1 MRRRSIQWF
10 LLGVFLA
17 GALMW
22 APEGAAAGRQGQDG
36 TVQLLPQS
44 GQVEKGYFKGLN
56 TKGIKWTVTIRPLN
70 QKSKKTYPLAA
81 DTTLAYRGKEI
92 PWQQGVIIDSVVEL
106 LLEQGEVKVI
116 NVLEWS
122 S

>member
-22 APEGAAAGRQGQDG
+22 APEGAAAGRQGQDDA
-36 TVQLLPQS
+36 VQLLAQS

-56 TKGIKWTVTIRPLN
+56 TKGTKWTVTIRLMN
-70 QKSKKTYPLAA
+70 QETSKTYPLAA
-81 DTTLAYRGKEI
+81 DIYLTYKGEFI
-92 PWQQGVIIDSVVEL
+92 PWQHGIIVDSIVEL
-106 LLEQGEVKVI
+106 LLDRGEVKVI
-116 NVLEWS
+116 NVVEWAS
-122 S
+122 